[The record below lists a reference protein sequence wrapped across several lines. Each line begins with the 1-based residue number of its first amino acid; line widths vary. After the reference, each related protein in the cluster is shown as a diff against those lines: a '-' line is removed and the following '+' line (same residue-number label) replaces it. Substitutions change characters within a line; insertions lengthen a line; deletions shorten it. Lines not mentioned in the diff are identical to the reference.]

1 MFGYVPNLNLNKNGD
16 QHFTIVGA
24 LISILI
30 KLFFISYTIILLAR
44 VINKSYDMNT

>member
-1 MFGYVPNLNLNKNGD
+1 MFGYVPNMNLNKNGD